1 MPFALL
7 RVCAALVVAALAS
20 TGDAGV
26 ALAPL
31 DLANWM
37 GQLAPILS
45 PTTTLLDLSV
55 PGSHDSMTFDLSTTL
70 SDGYEGLGPVISKIL
85 HGLTPLIA
93 GKFIREQGQTQGLNM
108 TEQLDAGVRFIDLRI
123 MFTDAPVEAAGR
135 SAASSAAATKD
146 WYCLHG
152 CETRTRALVFLEAA
166 HAWLEAH
173 PAEILTLWSSRHGD
187 GSLNGTNQ
195 YPSTTAAQRQAFW
208 AQVVATFGSML
219 FDASASPLN
228 ETSVATMVARGE
240 RVVWYAA
247 DWAEFTNSSSRAQPS
262 GLVDNNLPGAG
273 AATGALGLFRR
284 GAAQRASD
292 KAANRYF
299 LASLAA
305 SGPTCQVEA
314 AALYKFL
321 PIDRKGDVARCAKCL
336 AVPGVDSWCPLTLMD
351 YGLFNNYYN
360 QRVLDAAWL
369 EGARDAAVDFP
380 NAIYIDAVD
389 AGGRIRTGT
398 ARIRPLDARGGARG
412 GAGAAAGAAHLTT
425 GYAYAA
431 TLIGAN
437 VRRLCR
443 AAAAPRGAC
452 AGLLAAV
459 DAARAEAPLLL
470 WNDTDFG
477 RLATGWPALP
487 PPLAA

>member
-1 MPFALL
+1 MSFAFFHCICTAL
-7 RVCAALVVAALAS
+7 AAAAAAASPVAS
-20 TGDAGV
+20 TGDAGA

-45 PTTTLLDLSV
+45 PNTTLLDLSV

-70 SDGYEGLGPVISKIL
+70 SDGYEGMGPVISKIL
-85 HGLTPLIA
+85 HSLTPLIA
-93 GKFIREQGQTQGLNM
+93 GGFIREQGQTQGLNI
-108 TEQLDAGVRFIDLRI
+108 TAQLDAGVRFIDFRI
-123 MFTDAPVEAAGR
+123 MYTDAPATATGRRAAP
-135 SAASSAAATKD
+135 SAAAAKD

-166 HAWLEAH
+166 HAWLEDH

-187 GSLNGTNQ
+187 GSLNGTDQ

-208 AQVVATFGSML
+208 AEIVATFGSML

-228 ETSVATMVARGE
+228 ETSIATMVARGQ

-247 DWAEFTNSSSRAQPS
+247 DWAGFTNSSSRALPS
-262 GLVDNNLPGAG
+262 ALVDNQLPGAG
-273 AATGALGLFRR
+273 DATGALGLFRR
-284 GAAQRASD
+284 GAAVRASD

-305 SGPTCQVEA
+305 SAPTCQVEA

-336 AVPGVDSWCPLTLMD
+336 AVPGVNSWCPLTLMD
-351 YGLFNNYYN
+351 LALFNNFYN
-360 QRVLDAAWL
+360 QRMLEAAWL
-369 EGARDAAVDFP
+369 EGARNMAVDFP

-389 AGGRIRTGT
+389 VGGRIRTGT
-398 ARIRPLDARGGARG
+398 TRIDPLEARGGDG
-412 GAGAAAGAAHLTT
+412 DAHLTT

-431 TLIGAN
+431 TLVGAN

-443 AAAAPRGAC
+443 AAAAPLDAC
-452 AGLLAAV
+452 ASLLAAV

-477 RLATGWPALP
+477 RLDTGWPALP
-487 PPLAA
+487 PEPPSH